1 MSLGGQSTILLLS
14 AGTTLNP
21 TLSGPPG
28 GVGADPS
35 TRLGGLVMIIC
46 SNIIIC
52 QVGLWI
58 QWIAEKIGGPISTV
72 TNFRM
77 AGEGLGLPSRE
88 TIDRSDE

>member
-1 MSLGGQSTILLLS
+1 MSLGGQSTILCVS

-35 TRLGGLVMIIC
+35 TRLGGLVMITC
-46 SNIIIC
+46 SNIIC
-52 QVGLWI
+52 WVDLWI
-58 QWIAEKIGGPISTV
+58 QWIAEKIGGPILTV

-77 AGEGLGLPSRE
+77 AGEGLGLLSRE